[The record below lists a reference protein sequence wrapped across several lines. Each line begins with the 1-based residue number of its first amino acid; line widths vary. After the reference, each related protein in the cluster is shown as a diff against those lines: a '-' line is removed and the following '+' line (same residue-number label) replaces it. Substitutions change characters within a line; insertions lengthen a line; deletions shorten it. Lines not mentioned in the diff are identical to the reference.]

1 MFTANK
7 GFAQYSTDNGK
18 IVPENIFITRSY
30 ENLSYGR
37 FFPISIPQLTANAYI
52 DANISIFINN
62 PSLASVNISHVSA
75 IRINDTEQVMDKFEP
90 YDDLDTLRM
99 KDSERKE
106 LEQIKFVS
114 KSKTKTEMSRIENFQ
129 MKHLLFGEYYI
140 NREACAEK
148 RILPPGFQRV
158 TTNIKRL
165 FHLNRDPH
173 EDLDFYYPEIVLG
186 ISGIWD
192 EKGRDL
198 VMYDYPYDITCSVSL
213 TISSE

>member
-1 MFTANK
+1 MFTTNK
-7 GFAQYSTDNGK
+7 GFAQYSIDNGK

-62 PSLASVNISHVSA
+62 PSLSSVNIARVSA
-75 IRINDTEQVMDKFEP
+75 IRINDNEQVMDKFEP

-99 KDSERKE
+99 KDSEKE
-106 LEQIKFVS
+106 EIEQVKFVS
-114 KSKTKTEMSRIENFQ
+114 KVKTKTEMNRIENFQ
-129 MKHLLFGEYYI
+129 KKHLIFGDYI
-140 NREACAEK
+140 NREASTEL

-158 TTNIKRL
+158 TTNVKRL

-173 EDLDFYYPEIVLG
+173 EELDFYYPEIVLG

-192 EKGRDL
+192 ERGRDL

>member
-1 MFTANK
+1 MFTTNK
-7 GFAQYSTDNGK
+7 GFAQYSIDNEK

-62 PSLASVNISHVSA
+62 PSLSSVNIARVSA
-75 IRINDTEQVMDKFEP
+75 IRINDNEQVMDKFEP

-99 KDSERKE
+99 KDSEKE
-106 LEQIKFVS
+106 EIEQVKFVS
-114 KSKTKTEMSRIENFQ
+114 KVKTKTEMNRIENFQ
-129 MKHLLFGEYYI
+129 KKHLIFGDYI
-140 NREACAEK
+140 NREASTEL

-158 TTNIKRL
+158 TTNVKRL

-173 EDLDFYYPEIVLG
+173 EELDFYYPEIVLG

-192 EKGRDL
+192 ERGRDL

-213 TISSE
+213 TVSSE

>member
-1 MFTANK
+1 MFTTNK
-7 GFAQYSTDNGK
+7 GFAQYSTDNGR

-62 PSLASVNISHVSA
+62 PSLSPVNIAHVSA
-75 IRINDTEQVMDKFEP
+75 IRINDSEQVMDKFEP
-90 YDDLDTLRM
+90 YNDLDTLKM
-99 KDSERKE
+99 KDSEKE
-106 LEQIKFVS
+106 EIEQVKFI
-114 KSKTKTEMSRIENFQ
+114 SKTKTKSEMSRIENFQ
-129 MKHLLFGEYYI
+129 KKYLIFGDYI
-140 NREACAEK
+140 NREASTEL

-158 TTNIKRL
+158 TTNVKRL

-173 EDLDFYYPEIVLG
+173 EELDFYYPEIVLG

-192 EKGRDL
+192 ERGRDL

-213 TISSE
+213 TVSSE

>member
-7 GFAQYSTDNGK
+7 GFAQYNTDNGK

-62 PSLASVNISHVSA
+62 PSLTSVNIARVSA
-75 IRINDTEQVMDKFEP
+75 IRINDSEQVMDKFEP

-99 KDSERKE
+99 KDSEKE
-106 LEQIKFVS
+106 EIEQVKFVS
-114 KSKTKTEMSRIENFQ
+114 KVKTQNEMNRIENFQ
-129 MKHLLFGEYYI
+129 KKHLIFGDYI
-140 NREACAEK
+140 NREASTEI

-158 TTNIKRL
+158 TTNVKRL

-173 EDLDFYYPEIVLG
+173 EELDFYYPEIVLG

-192 EKGRDL
+192 ERGRDL

>member
-7 GFAQYSTDNGK
+7 GFAQYNTDNGK

-62 PSLASVNISHVSA
+62 PSLAPVNIARVSA

-99 KDSERKE
+99 KDSEKKE
-106 LEQIKFVS
+106 IEQIKFVS
-114 KSKTKTEMSRIENFQ
+114 KVKTQNEMNRIENFQ
-129 MKHLLFGEYYI
+129 KKHLIFGDYI
-140 NREACAEK
+140 NREASTEI

-158 TTNIKRL
+158 TTNVKRL

-173 EDLDFYYPEIVLG
+173 EELDFYYPEIVLG

-192 EKGRDL
+192 ERGRDL

-213 TISSE
+213 TVSSE